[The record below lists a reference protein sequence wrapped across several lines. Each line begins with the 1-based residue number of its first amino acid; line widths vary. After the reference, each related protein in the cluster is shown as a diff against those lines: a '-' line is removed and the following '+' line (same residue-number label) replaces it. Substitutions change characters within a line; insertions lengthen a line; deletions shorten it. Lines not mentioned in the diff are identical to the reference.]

1 MSSPPPNKDPQV
13 RKKVHTLDIGEMIDD
28 APEGPSTILLKVVAW
43 LSVALSLGEAIS
55 EQLIDRPSS
64 PFVGCPRRGKEQRS
78 GTRQQ
83 QSHNKAHP

>member
-1 MSSPPPNKDPQV
+1 
-13 RKKVHTLDIGEMIDD
+13 MIDD

-55 EQLIDRPSS
+55 EQLIDCPRS
-64 PFVGCPRRGKEQRS
+64 PLIGCPRRGKEQGS

-83 QSHNKAHP
+83 QQQRHYKPHAYPRLHSF